1 MKKTVNM
8 NPFVHGKNLGW
19 VGPYLILAPA
29 LLLFTIF
36 HLLPSLATIGFSFTD
51 ITRTGYKPTSFVG
64 LDNYFEF
71 FKPGQFHE
79 KQVAIKN
86 SLVFAFFVVI
96 LQNAFALIFAVLLD
110 KAWKGRAFYRGVLFL
125 PVILGI
131 TVNALLWRLMFNP
144 FGGPVNTLLKAITG
158 ENALFFA
165 DPKMAF
171 PLIIF
176 IQIWSNIGYS
186 TVIFLS
192 GLQAIP
198 KELYESAKVDGAAG
212 IKSFWMITIP
222 LIAQATTVNILLS
235 IIGALRTFD
244 TIMVTTGG
252 QYDTYT
258 MAYYMY
264 RLAFQSTG
272 GSGIGGGRLGFASAV
287 GTLLFLMILVIALIA
302 QYFLRKKEVDL

>member
-1 MKKTVNM
+1 
-8 NPFVHGKNLGW
+8 
-19 VGPYLILAPA
+19 
-29 LLLFTIF
+29 
-36 HLLPSLATIGFSFTD
+36 
-51 ITRTGYKPTSFVG
+51 
-64 LDNYFEF
+64 
-71 FKPGQFHE
+71 
-79 KQVAIKN
+79 
-86 SLVFAFFVVI
+86 
-96 LQNAFALIFAVLLD
+96 
-110 KAWKGRAFYRGVLFL
+110 
-125 PVILGI
+125 
-131 TVNALLWRLMFNP
+131 MFNP

-165 DPKMAF
+165 DPNMAF

-272 GSGIGGGRLGFASAV
+272 GSGISGGRLGFASAV